1 MQLLHSSI
9 EEINI
14 VQSQHKLHIRFQ
26 RQGKYPR
33 DRHKQKKRKMHM
45 AFLTDTFSAHGTF
58 GDKIAALWT
67 EIKEAN
73 AKCVVYNTTVRE
85 LNALSGREL
94 ADLGIHRSMIRR
106 LALDAAYKN

>member
-1 MQLLHSSI
+1 
-9 EEINI
+9 
-14 VQSQHKLHIRFQ
+14 
-26 RQGKYPR
+26 
-33 DRHKQKKRKMHM
+33 M

-58 GDKIAALWT
+58 GDKIAALWA

>member
-1 MQLLHSSI
+1 
-9 EEINI
+9 
-14 VQSQHKLHIRFQ
+14 
-26 RQGKYPR
+26 
-33 DRHKQKKRKMHM
+33 M
-45 AFLTDTFSAHGTF
+45 AFLTDTFSANSTF

-73 AKCVVYNTTVRE
+73 AKRVVYNTTVRE